1 MLVVGLV
8 VGSIGASCV
17 EDNLPGVDHCHF
29 GLGVTMNG
37 RDMPQLENVIGN
49 FQNVACVRT
58 DLAGCTTFLAVLER
72 VKRSFVQTTNHA

>member
-29 GLGVTMNG
+29 GLGVTMTSVG
-37 RDMPQLENVIGN
+37 WSGVGVVLL
-49 FQNVACVRT
+49 VAAMFHLPRRYADRQVRKT
-58 DLAGCTTFLAVLER
+58 PSWPKTWANSNLL
-72 VKRSFVQTTNHA
+72 